1 MATNRERERV
11 EKKRREAQ
19 LRAHLFAT
27 RANANNPK
35 SNDAS
40 RHFPDEIQHLIDL
53 AMVALQSDHA
63 DLLLDHLVDQLIDID
78 GIQHANSAPQHQRS
92 AAVLERTLLEI
103 FTDLWERGWQ
113 PLDAIHVTRRQTT
126 PRIARL
132 CACVVKAEADR
143 SPYVR
148 SMPQAWADQLD
159 ALSGIVSEIS
169 CDEVRA
175 KPLLAWQ
182 RAERLEFVDVLHDAL
197 RLLSATRTWRRMQ
210 PLCDPPSRWSYAP
223 LRMRDTA
230 AEIGEQ
236 TASTKTLAT
245 IRALLAKAEATSFPA
260 EAEAFA
266 GKAQELMTRYSIDV
280 AMLDQ
285 RHGDDLAAG
294 VRSRRVHIDQPYAK
308 EKVSLLATVGSVNR
322 VRIVFDDVYA
332 IATAVGFDEDLDLT
346 DMLFTSLLV
355 QAARALTN
363 ASETFGRA
371 TSPAFRRAFWL
382 SYAHRIGER
391 LTEAKEQAAVES
403 QAEYGT
409 ALVPLLQERADA
421 VSHRVDE
428 LFGKTRTMKTRSVD
442 AQGWHAGRTA
452 ADLASLGSTRER
464 LTK

>member
-27 RANANNPK
+27 RANNATNT
-35 SNDAS
+35 S
-40 RHFPDEIQHLIDL
+40 RHFPEEIQHLIEL

-63 DLLLDHLVDQLIDID
+63 DVLLDHLVDQLIDID
-78 GIQHANSAPQHQRS
+78 GIQQAKGAPEHQRAS
-92 AAVLERTLLEI
+92 QALESKLLEAAAA
-103 FTDLWERGWQ
+103 LWERGWQ
-113 PLDAIHVTRRQTT
+113 PLDAMHVARRQTT

-132 CACVVKAEADR
+132 GAFIVRAEADR
-143 SPYVR
+143 SPYA
-148 SMPQAWADQLD
+148 SNMPTTWADQLD
-159 ALSGIVSEIS
+159 AMSVSLA
-169 CDEVRA
+169 DANLKEVGT
-175 KPLLAWQ
+175 KPLVEWQ
-182 RAERLEFVDVLHDAL
+182 RVERIALIDVLHDAL
-197 RLLSATRTWRRMQ
+197 RLLAATQSWRRMQ
-210 PLCDPPSRWSYAP
+210 ILCDPPSRWSYATMRP
-223 LRMRDTA
+223 LDPR
-230 AEIGEQ
+230 AEIGEH

-260 EAEAFA
+260 EAESFA
-266 GKAQELMTRYSIDV
+266 AKAQELMTRYSIDV

-285 RHGDDLAAG
+285 RHGDELAAG

-322 VRIVFDDVYA
+322 VRIVFDDLYA

-391 LTEAKEQAAVES
+391 LDEAKEQAAVES
-403 QAEYGT
+403 AVEYGT
-409 ALVPLLQERADA
+409 ALVPMLQERADA

-428 LFGKTRTMKTRSVD
+428 LFGKTRTMKSRSVD

-452 ADLASLGSTRER
+452 ADLASLGSTREK